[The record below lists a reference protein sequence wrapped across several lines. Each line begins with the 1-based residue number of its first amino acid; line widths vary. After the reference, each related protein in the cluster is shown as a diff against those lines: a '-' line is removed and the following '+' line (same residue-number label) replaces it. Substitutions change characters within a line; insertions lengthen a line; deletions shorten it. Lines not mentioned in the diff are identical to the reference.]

1 MKRLLLFVAAFAL
14 TSAVVAK
21 ADQTIYY
28 NGGPNG
34 LSGNEMTE
42 WIQTEE
48 FTLPTAATLNDIHF
62 WDVGF
67 AGSYAGS
74 TTWIIYSDNGGNP
87 GGVVATGSGDYA
99 RTDTGVSLYFG
110 EEFLNDITGLNVSLL
125 GGVEYHLGLHNGPLA
140 HNSRDNLYWETTSF
154 FDGVTARE
162 WNLQLGG
169 PWSDNLQE
177 HAFSLTGTTTP
188 EPSSL
193 MLLGTGLM
201 GLAGGVFRKL
211 RS

>member
-1 MKRLLLFVAAFAL
+1 MKRLLLFLAALAL
-14 TSAVVAK
+14 TSAVIAK
-21 ADQTIYY
+21 ADQVIYN
-28 NGGPNG
+28 NGVPNQF
-34 LSGNEMTE
+34 SGNEMTN

-48 FTLPTAATLNDIHF
+48 FTLPTAATLTDIHF

-87 GGVVATGSGDYA
+87 GGVVASGSGDYG
-99 RTDTGVSLYFG
+99 RTYTGNTMSFG
-110 EEFLNDITGLNVSLL
+110 DEYLNDITGLSVSLL

-140 HNSRDNLYWETTSF
+140 HDSRDDLYWETTSS
-154 FDGVTARE
+154 FDGATGRE
-162 WNLQLGG
+162 FDLQTGG
-169 PWSDNLQE
+169 PWFDNGQE
-177 HAFSLTGTTTP
+177 HAFYLTGTTTP

-201 GLAGGVFRKL
+201 GLAGAAFGKL